1 MENSKDLRKSLS
13 THASDSGGAFGV
25 EFSASAG
32 YQRETQ
38 SFSRFKTKKVESSA
52 DCRYYT
58 ARLMEYW
65 KPDFSDTFKSFLR
78 YVNETYPNGMPVN
91 DPRPNDTHALIYSRV
106 FDTFGTH
113 YIDKAVLGARYVNLF
128 TMSASTYSNM
138 VRQGVDVEFAAS
150 YSGPIASASA
160 SFGTSTENQ
169 KQIDTFKR
177 SVHRESF
184 SLGSVPPDDG
194 DAEKWASTV
203 KDNPRPIEFH
213 LRPIWELFE
222 PKIFPN
228 IRNHLSDFSIREF

>member
-1 MENSKDLRKSLS
+1 
-13 THASDSGGAFGV
+13 
-25 EFSASAG
+25 
-32 YQRETQ
+32 
-38 SFSRFKTKKVESSA
+38 
-52 DCRYYT
+52 
-58 ARLMEYW
+58 MEYQ

-78 YVNETYPNGMPVN
+78 YVNETYSPGSPPHPPPMYEV
-91 DPRPNDTHALIYSRV
+91 IYSRL

-184 SLGSVPPDDG
+184 PLGSVPPDDG

-228 IRNHLSDFSIREF
+228 IRNHLSDFSIREFRRYIEDVSLYRYCCRDRMFKLGLKQVNNCGEA